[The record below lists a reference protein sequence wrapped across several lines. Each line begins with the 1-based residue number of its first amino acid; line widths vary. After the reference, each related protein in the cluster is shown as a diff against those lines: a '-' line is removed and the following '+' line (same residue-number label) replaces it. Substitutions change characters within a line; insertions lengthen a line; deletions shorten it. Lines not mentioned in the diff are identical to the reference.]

1 MSKNPHLMPKDN
13 AIGVRK
19 AAQGN
24 YAFFMESTS
33 IKYEISGSCNLTS
46 VGNKLDEKSYG
57 IAMRKS

>member
-1 MSKNPHLMPKDN
+1 MPKDN